1 MEDEDLEMEEQNSEM
16 PIDGMDLAGLAD
28 ANPALKPFLSKYF
41 DLLGAETAAL
51 QKQAANKQK
60 QFEAARAE
68 IEKKRY
74 GAPTTSEQLFAL
86 GAAFLS
92 PRRYRGFAGTLDKI
106 TPVLGQMEQAQR
118 SADEQRAEA
127 LAKLRREYLMG
138 TDESAV
144 AAARARR
151 EALSKVLPSVVSA
164 SKPSSSGLTYDSLR
178 GVFVDRARPRPTE
191 NTYDIGGGRTLVQ
204 WQDGFWRE
212 ALPDGTY
219 RVFERAGNVFEEIT
233 EEGAR

>member
-16 PIDGMDLAGLAD
+16 PIEGMDLARLAA
-28 ANPALKPFLSKYF
+28 ANPALEPFMSKYF
-41 DLLGAETAAL
+41 GFMEAESAAL
-51 QKQAANKQK
+51 QRQAANKQK

-151 EALSKVLPSVVSA
+151 EALGKVLPSVVSA
-164 SKPSSSGLTYDSLR
+164 SKPSKQRTGFNPITGRLTDLDTGLP
-178 GVFVDRARPRPTE
+178 VAPPPPK
-191 NTYDIGGGRTLVQ
+191 IGEIRDGYKYLGGDPASQ
-204 WQDGFWRE
+204 NSWRK
-212 ALPDGTY
+212 
-219 RVFERAGNVFEEIT
+219 VV
-233 EEGAR
+233 

>member
-16 PIDGMDLAGLAD
+16 PIEGMDLAGLVA
-28 ANPALKPFLSKYF
+28 ANPTLAPFMTKYF
-41 DLLGAETAAL
+41 GLMKAESTAL
-51 QKQAANKQK
+51 RQQAANKQK

-118 SADEQRAEA
+118 SAGEQRAEA
-127 LAKLRREYLMG
+127 LEKLRREYLMG
-138 TDESAV
+138 ADESAV
-144 AAARARR
+144 AATRAQR
-151 EALSKVLPSVVSA
+151 EALGKVLPSVVSA
-164 SKPSSSGLTYDSLR
+164 SKPSKQRTGFNPITGRLTDLDTGLP
-178 GVFVDRARPRPTE
+178 VAPPPPK
-191 NTYDIGGGRTLVQ
+191 IGEIRDGYKYLGGDPASQ
-204 WQDGFWRE
+204 NSWRK
-212 ALPDGTY
+212 
-219 RVFERAGNVFEEIT
+219 VV
-233 EEGAR
+233 

>member
-16 PIDGMDLAGLAD
+16 PIEGMDLAGLVA
-28 ANPALKPFLSKYF
+28 ANPTLAPFMTKYF
-41 DLLGAETAAL
+41 GFMKEESAAL
-51 QKQAANKQK
+51 QRQAANKQK

-118 SADEQRAEA
+118 SAGEQRAEA
-127 LAKLRREYLMG
+127 LEKLRREYLMG
-138 TDESAV
+138 ADESAV
-144 AAARARR
+144 AAARAQR
-151 EALSKVLPSVVSA
+151 EALGKVLPSVVSA
-164 SKPSSSGLTYDSLR
+164 SKPSKQRTGFNPITGKLTDLDTGLP
-178 GVFVDRARPRPTE
+178 VAPPPPK
-191 NTYDIGGGRTLVQ
+191 IGEIRDGYKYLGGDPASQ
-204 WQDGFWRE
+204 NSWRK
-212 ALPDGTY
+212 
-219 RVFERAGNVFEEIT
+219 VV
-233 EEGAR
+233 